1 MELSE
6 KRRALGRGLG
16 ALIPSTPA
24 GESGSRPVDVFF
36 KDNSAARARS
46 TSYDGVSRE
55 TAPGSS
61 PQVTSPAP
69 SSPAP
74 DVSRETARDD
84 GRTGSTGEAGTGT
97 DGDGA
102 SRADVVSRET
112 VSTPTRMD
120 GADGDVSRETQAE
133 GVVSRET
140 LVCGLQSAGCW
151 PLHGGGRVARA
162 SSHDPALHPA

>member
-16 ALIPSTPA
+16 ALIPSTPP

-36 KDNSAARARS
+36 KDNSAARARA

-55 TAPGSS
+55 TTHGSS
-61 PQVTSPAP
+61 PQVTSPVP

-74 DVSRETARDD
+74 DVSRETTRDD
-84 GRTGSTGEAGTGT
+84 GRTGNVNETPTGAE
-97 DGDGA
+97 GDG
-102 SRADVVSRET
+102 
-112 VSTPTRMD
+112 TPS
-120 GADGDVSRETQAE
+120 A

-140 LVCGLQSAGCW
+140 TSAPPGTD
-151 PLHGGGRVARA
+151 RVQEDVSRET
-162 SSHDPALHPA
+162 HPNGAVSREAPPTVPSEPEQV

>member
-16 ALIPSTPA
+16 ALIPSTPP

-84 GRTGSTGEAGTGT
+84 GRNGNTGEAATGN

-102 SRADVVSRET
+102 SGVDVVSRET
-112 VSTPTRMD
+112 TSTTPRTD
-120 GADGDVSRETQAE
+120 EASGDVSR
-133 GVVSRET
+133 
-140 LVCGLQSAGCW
+140 
-151 PLHGGGRVARA
+151 
-162 SSHDPALHPA
+162 

>member
-16 ALIPSTPA
+16 ALIPSTPP

-55 TAPGSS
+55 TTPGST
-61 PQVTSPAP
+61 PQVTSPVP

-74 DVSRETARDD
+74 DVSRESSRDD
-84 GRTGSTGEAGTGT
+84 GRTESTGEAGTGT
-97 DGDGA
+97 E
-102 SRADVVSRET
+102 RE
-112 VSTPTRMD
+112 D
-120 GADGDVSRETQAE
+120 
-133 GVVSRET
+133 
-140 LVCGLQSAGCW
+140 
-151 PLHGGGRVARA
+151 A
-162 SSHDPALHPA
+162 SSAAAV

>member
-16 ALIPSTPA
+16 ALIPSTPP

-55 TAPGSS
+55 TTNGSS
-61 PQVTSPAP
+61 PQVTSTVPP
-69 SSPAP
+69 SPAP
-74 DVSRETARDD
+74 DVSRETTRDEE
-84 GRTGSTGEAGTGT
+84 RTESANETATGNE
-97 DGDGA
+97 GDGPSSA
-102 SRADVVSRET
+102 
-112 VSTPTRMD
+112 
-120 GADGDVSRETQAE
+120 

-140 LVCGLQSAGCW
+140 TSAPSGTD
-151 PLHGGGRVARA
+151 RVQ
-162 SSHDPALHPA
+162 DDF